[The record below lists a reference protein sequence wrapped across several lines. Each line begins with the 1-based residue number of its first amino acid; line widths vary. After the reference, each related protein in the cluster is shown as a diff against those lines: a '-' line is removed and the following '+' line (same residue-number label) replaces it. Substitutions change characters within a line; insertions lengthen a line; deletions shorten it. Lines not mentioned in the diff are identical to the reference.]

1 MSFRGKPT
9 LFLLALAV
17 LTSGSAVAADALA
30 ELGKFS
36 TFQQFD
42 LTKVSGGKVVSARGP
57 ALDHPRDL
65 AIQFV
70 YVVPGPLAKV
80 VEAHRQWD
88 PSRHSELKV
97 IMHGDVSAKPAAG
110 DFAALAKPPG
120 GSAVKALISA
130 TQKLPNKELQ
140 LSGAEAQGFQKGAGL
155 SGWGPLLAQ
164 RASGFAARGLA
175 GQPPYEVGRETIRPA
190 DEVTRLLKEQPK
202 IRTQF
207 RGLIDATPL
216 GAGAGSLPA
225 QLYWEMFDVDGVA
238 ALSLGAS
245 YAKDGAESAQLLDLQ
260 YYASGGYCVYFSLY
274 QMWQI
279 TTDGKPATLVWRG
292 DSIASQSLGELRGV
306 EKMGSGAAMMAEVK
320 KAVTLFLKDTGK

>member
-1 MSFRGKPT
+1 MFLRGKPA
-9 LFLLALAV
+9 LFLLVLAGV
-17 LTSGSAVAADALA
+17 GSASAFAADALS

-36 TFQQFD
+36 TFEKLD
-42 LTKVSGGKVVSARGP
+42 LSKVSGGKVLSARGP
-57 ALDHPRDL
+57 ALDQPRDL

-97 IMHGDVSAKPAAG
+97 LMHGDVGAKPSAG
-110 DFAALAKPPG
+110 DFAALAKPAG
-120 GSAVKALISA
+120 GGAVKALASA
-130 TQKLPNKELQ
+130 TQKLPNKDGLQ
-140 LSGAEAQGFQKGAGL
+140 LSNAEAQAFQKGAGL
-155 SGWGPLLAQ
+155 SGWGALLAQ
-164 RASGFAARGLA
+164 RAAGFSARGLA
-175 GQPPYEVGRETIRPA
+175 GLPPYESGKETVRPA

-202 IRTQF
+202 IRGQF

-216 GAGAGSLPA
+216 GAGAGSPA

-238 ALSLGAS
+238 AFSLGAS

-260 YYASGGYCVYFSLY
+260 YYASGGYYVYFSLY

-279 TTDGKPATLVWRG
+279 TMDGKPATLVWRG

>member
-1 MSFRGKPT
+1 
-9 LFLLALAV
+9 
-17 LTSGSAVAADALA
+17 
-30 ELGKFS
+30 
-36 TFQQFD
+36 
-42 LTKVSGGKVVSARGP
+42 
-57 ALDHPRDL
+57 
-65 AIQFV
+65 
-70 YVVPGPLAKV
+70 VPGSLAKV

-97 IMHGDVSAKPAAG
+97 IMHGDVSAKPSAS
-110 DFAALAKPPG
+110 DFGALAKPPG
-120 GSAVKALISA
+120 GGAVKALVSA
-130 TQKLPNKELQ
+130 TQKLPNKDGLQ
-140 LSGAEAQGFQKGAGL
+140 LSNAEAQGFQKGPGL

-164 RASGFAARGLA
+164 RAAGFSARGMA
-175 GQPPYEVGRETIRPA
+175 GLPPYEAGRETIRPA

-207 RGLIDATPL
+207 RGFIDATPL
-216 GAGAGSLPA
+216 GGGAGAPG
-225 QLYWEMFDVDGVA
+225 QLYWEMFDVDGVG

-260 YYASGGYCVYFSLY
+260 YYASGGYYVYFSLY
-274 QMWQI
+274 QMWQ
-279 TTDGKPATLVWRG
+279 TTMDGKPATLVWRG